1 MAEEFEE
8 EYYDDEEGE
17 DYNEE
22 EHDTEYGYNENG
34 GEDGD
39 IQVGE
44 EIDLTHEEVWDDSAL
59 IEAWDMAVK
68 QYEVYHS
75 KTKPIVNP
83 KDNPKDKIAK
93 SLTSSSSIKHK
104 HTDSAPQSS
113 TSSTKRTKLTH
124 TNGTSTVSQLTRS
137 EPDSTPTPTAAQ
149 TQQQP
154 SQGTNS
160 QYDVSERKPSFKK
173 ADKPSF
179 NHHEE
184 RREEFEKE
192 KAQKAKESSSNAK
205 TVATSSSTSYV
216 PPVPTVDAATIA
228 YYRQLGYYY
237 DPSYAGADGPEAA
250 WQGEEHRQDGDE
262 GGDQSQSQEQQ
273 DQLRHQQEHGH
284 DVSGNNVKAA
294 GNSKVSG
301 SAHTSHG
308 SGTLSSKTKHASTSA
323 TSRAG
328 HKNRAAYPIP
338 NPYVPG
344 ATMHPS
350 PLYSSL
356 HGFYPGYYPGHLP
369 PAPPSH
375 ILPGVP
381 TAAAGPEGGG
391 GFGFSVPPGMPGIP
405 GMPGMAPL
413 GWNGP
418 SGSTSFRHGAAA
430 AAGRGMMPPPPF
442 PPHSGGGGA
451 FSGSKMDDEALGN
464 LIMAW
469 YFSGYY
475 TGLYQ
480 AQRR

>member
-1 MAEEFEE
+1 M
-8 EYYDDEEGE
+8 
-17 DYNEE
+17 
-22 EHDTEYGYNENG
+22 TL
-34 GEDGD
+34 
-39 IQVGE
+39 
-44 EIDLTHEEVWDDSAL
+44 LTNVCMSYASL
-59 IEAWDMAVK
+59 
-68 QYEVYHS
+68 QPS
-75 KTKPIVNP
+75 R
-83 KDNPKDKIAK
+83 
-93 SLTSSSSIKHK
+93 SLTSSSSVKHK

-124 TNGTSTVSQLTRS
+124 INGTSTTPQLTGL
-137 EPDSTPTPTAAQ
+137 EPDSSPTSTPVQAQ
-149 TQQQP
+149 PPP

-179 NHHEE
+179 SHHKE

-192 KAQKAKESSSNAK
+192 KARKANAP
-205 TVATSSSTSYV
+205 TSTARTTATSSPKSAV
-216 PPVPTVDAATIA
+216 PVPMIDAATIA

-237 DPSYAGADGPEAA
+237 DPSYAVADGLEAA
-250 WQGEEHRQDGDE
+250 LQGEEHRQEGDE

-284 DVSGNNVKAA
+284 DESENIVEAA

-308 SGTLSSKTKHASTSA
+308 SGTSSSKTKPTSTSA

-328 HKNRAAYPIP
+328 YKNRSAYPIP
-338 NPYVPG
+338 NPCVPG
-344 ATMHPS
+344 AAMHPS
-350 PLYSSL
+350 QSPLYPSL
-356 HGFYPGYYPGHLP
+356 HGFYPGYHPGHLP

-375 ILPGVP
+375 IPPGVP
-381 TAAAGPEGGG
+381 TAAVGPGGG
-391 GFGFSVPPGMPGIP
+391 GFGFPVPSGMP

-418 SGSTSFRHGAAA
+418 GGSTSFGHGASA
-430 AAGRGMMPPPPF
+430 AAGRGMIPPPPF
-442 PPHSGGGGA
+442 PPHSAGGGA
-451 FSGSKMDDEALGN
+451 FSGPKMDDEALGN